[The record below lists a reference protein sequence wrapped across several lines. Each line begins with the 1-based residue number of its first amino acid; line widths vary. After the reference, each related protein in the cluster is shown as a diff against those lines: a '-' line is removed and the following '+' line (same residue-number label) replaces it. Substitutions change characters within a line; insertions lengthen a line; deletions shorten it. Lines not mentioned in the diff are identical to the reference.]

1 MPPKYNKHYKGNYLL
16 SGSSVTVWNHKLKS
30 TSLKNVHVFIILEC
44 LVVILC
50 SLIYYYVYMCNYNHI
65 PKYNKYSMQERL
77 SSRSSEVF
85 LYTLFLLHYLLFLI
99 SMPPWYLLIRQK
111 LVGAEWFQESLLK
124 VAIHV

>member
-1 MPPKYNKHYKGNYLL
+1 ML
-16 SGSSVTVWNHKLKS
+16 SGSSVTVWNHKLKN

-50 SLIYYYVYMCNYNHI
+50 SLIYYYVYMCNYNQI

-77 SSRSSEVF
+77 SSRSPEVF

-99 SMPPWYLLIRQK
+99 SMPP
-111 LVGAEWFQESLLK
+111 
-124 VAIHV
+124 